1 MDNQTNSNKKA
12 NTNAADSHER
22 AEVDTYDR
30 GIVPAETAARKE
42 REGSAFKQHPTEESQ
57 RHARNDDET
66 DTGSVR
72 TTDGYTSDKEGLIN
86 NYAIEPEMYV
96 NEPGDLREK
105 EAQLQAERSGELS
118 EANQDKDG
126 QLTMEHDSRGR
137 GPGVI

>member
-1 MDNQTNSNKKA
+1 MNNQTNSNKTA

-30 GIVPAETAARKE
+30 GIIPAETAARKE
-42 REGSAFKQHPTEESQ
+42 REGSAFKQHPTEDSQ

-66 DTGSVR
+66 DGGSVR
-72 TTDGYTSDKEGLIN
+72 TTDGYTTDKEGLIN
-86 NYAIEPEMYV
+86 NYAVEPEMYV

-105 EAQLQAERSGELS
+105 EAQLQAERSGELT
-118 EANQDKDG
+118 EANQDKEG
-126 QLTMEHDSRGR
+126 QLSMEHDDRGR